1 MVYTALVANGTVSEL
16 YIQSSAGQE
25 LRGED
30 FLVHVIPPMK
40 GKKKDGIGRGE
51 IGMIDWCSE
60 QKSRKFFSPGDLGT
74 TIFFQY

>member
-1 MVYTALVANGTVSEL
+1 
-16 YIQSSAGQE
+16 
-25 LRGED
+25 
-30 FLVHVIPPMK
+30 MK

-74 TIFFQY
+74 TIFFQYLIMVIFFFFLFLFDSLLRFHFQVDLIYV